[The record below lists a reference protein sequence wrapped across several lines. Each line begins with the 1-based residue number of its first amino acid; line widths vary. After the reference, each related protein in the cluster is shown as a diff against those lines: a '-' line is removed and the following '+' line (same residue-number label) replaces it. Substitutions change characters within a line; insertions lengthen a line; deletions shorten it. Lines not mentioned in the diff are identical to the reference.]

1 MSGLSKYEGKDRRR
15 MRMRNH
21 IAKDLRQGSKYGQR
35 IVPGRKRYED
45 EEGNLY
51 FSDVYIGEENIDE

>member
-1 MSGLSKYEGKDRRR
+1 
-15 MRMRNH
+15 MRNH